1 MSQEPTDS
9 ALDALLR
16 RLERHYVSH
25 AARLFRAYGIP
36 EPLRLPDPSLP
47 ESGAALRAKARA
59 RPGKPQQITPFNGT
73 DGTLS
78 ALSSSALKPRSTKK
92 LSR

>member
-16 RLERHYVSH
+16 KLERHYVNH
-25 AARLFRAYGIP
+25 AAWLFQAYGIP
-36 EPLRLPDPSLP
+36 EPLRLPEPALP

-59 RPGKPQQITPFNGT
+59 RPGKLQQINGAI

-78 ALSSSALKPRSTKK
+78 ALSSSAMKPGSTKK